1 MNDNGLKPRVKMKL
15 PKKIQ
20 VAGTDIDVLIVD
32 DIEGGLMGESLLY
45 SSTIKIARKA
55 KGYPQSD
62 STMLNTFV
70 HECVHMILDSMGDT
84 ELSGNEKFVNTFAG
98 FTTEII
104 RSIMRES
111 NEQNVQTPSNV

>member
-1 MNDNGLKPRVKMKL
+1 MKL

-20 VAGTDIDVLIVD
+20 VGGTDIDVLIVD
-32 DIEGGLMGESLLY
+32 DIEGGPMGESLLC
-45 SSTIKIARKA
+45 SGTIKIARKS

-70 HECVHMILDSMGDT
+70 HECVHMVLDSMGET

-104 RSIMRES
+104 RSILREH
-111 NEQNVQTPSNV
+111 EQDIQASSDL